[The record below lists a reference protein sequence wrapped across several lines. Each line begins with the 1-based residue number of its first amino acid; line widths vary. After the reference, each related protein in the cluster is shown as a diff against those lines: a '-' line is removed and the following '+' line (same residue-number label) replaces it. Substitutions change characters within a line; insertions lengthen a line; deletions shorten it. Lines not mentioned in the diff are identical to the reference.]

1 MVNRLLVWAGENS
14 RLERVANTNSL
25 AAKMVHRY
33 VAGPGLEDG
42 VAAAIELNGHGIR
55 GILDLLGEAVTDLS
69 GASQATEQ
77 YLKAVETIADRGI
90 DSTVSLK
97 LTQLGLLIDRKACVA
112 NLATVLDRGRDVG
125 VGVEVDMEQS
135 DVVGDTIEVFREA
148 AATHPDTRLAMQAC
162 LRRTPEDLD
171 SLEALRPRVRHKR

>member
-33 VAGPGLEDG
+33 VAGPTLEDG
-42 VAAAIELNGHGIR
+42 VAAAVELNGQGIR

-69 GASQATEQ
+69 GASQATNQ
-77 YLKAVETIADRGI
+77 YLEAVQTIGDRGI

-97 LTQLGLLIDRKACVA
+97 LTQLGLLIDREACVA
-112 NLATVLDRGRDVG
+112 SLATVLDRGRDVG
-125 VGVEVDMEQS
+125 VGVEIDMEQS
-135 DVVGDTIEVFREA
+135 DVVGETIEVYREVA
-148 AATHPDTRLAMQAC
+148 GTHPDTRLAIQA
-162 LRRTPEDLD
+162 
-171 SLEALRPRVRHKR
+171 